1 MTSLSNLF
9 LSLMV
14 VATSGRR
21 GSTDYLEGLGCT
33 KGGFY
38 RGIAKFA
45 ELLPDRVSDENDEAG
60 AIFAIAYA
68 CGEAEALT
76 RAKGAVSSPA
86 AAGRAVDLLGML
98 AEGWTT
104 DAALARLAASAKP
117 ANVIRL
123 ARVPRDA
130 NG

>member
-1 MTSLSNLF
+1 MTTVSDLL
-9 LSLMV
+9 LSLMAA
-14 VATSGRR
+14 ATSGGC
-21 GSTDYLEGLGCT
+21 GSTDYLDGLGCT

-76 RAKGAVSSPA
+76 RAKGAVSSSA
-86 AAGRAVDLLGML
+86 AAGRAADLLGLL
-98 AEGWTT
+98 ADGWTT
-104 DAALARLAASAKP
+104 DAALARLAASVKP
-117 ANVIRL
+117 ASVIRL
-123 ARVPRDA
+123 ARAPQDA